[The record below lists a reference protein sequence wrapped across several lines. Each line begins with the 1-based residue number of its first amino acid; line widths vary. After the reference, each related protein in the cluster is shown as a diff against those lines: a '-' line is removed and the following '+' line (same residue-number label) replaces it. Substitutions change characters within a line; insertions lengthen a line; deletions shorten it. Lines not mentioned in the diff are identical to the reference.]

1 MPTGSSAALASNSSA
16 AAKPIDDVSDVIDV
30 AAFGIAAVISV
41 LMLGTL
47 LLFAL
52 RHFKVSYSS
61 LPDSWVFMAIGL
73 VAALILDAGSGSSH
87 LDRVVAAIDGSF
99 SEIFLFVL
107 LPPIVFRSGY
117 ELNVVDFF
125 GSLGTICVFAFGGT
139 MLNALV
145 MGLILWV
152 LSQLPFLTSFSGTQA
167 LLMGTLLSATDTVA
181 VIAVFDKLRVPD
193 SLYSI
198 VLGDSVLND
207 AVSIVAFRTL
217 ASFEASGSVSA
228 LGVLKGVGLFLL
240 NFVGST
246 AVGVLIGVLNA
257 LLFKFVRLEPS
268 EPAAAADNAASAATG
283 RHARSSG
290 SSGNSSSSSGGSLRR
305 ADSLASSSSMR
316 LAASS
321 ASPATAAAAT
331 AAPAPS
337 SRGGHGLEL
346 EKATLFVVPYIAYM
360 VAEAFKLSGVVAILF
375 TGIVTGK
382 FTIRNVT
389 PGSRRFA
396 TVSGV
401 TSAVCRL
408 KAFYSHWGSADAR
421 SPRLL
426 YLCVFPPPRPASR
439 SCLPACSTYT
449 ACWHTWRRP
458 SASCT

>member
-1 MPTGSSAALASNSSA
+1 MAE
-16 AAKPIDDVSDVIDV
+16 PIDDVSDVIDV

-73 VAALILDAGSGSSH
+73 VAALTLDAGSGSSH
-87 LDRVVAAIDGSF
+87 LDRVVSAIDGSF

-228 LGVLKGVGLFLL
+228 MGILKGVGLFLL

-268 EPAAAADNAASAATG
+268 EPAAAAAPSVGDTAAVAG
-283 RHARSSG
+283 GHARSGSG
-290 SSGNSSSSSGGSLRR
+290 SSARRSMRR
-305 ADSLASSSSMR
+305 ADSLASS
-316 LAASS
+316 AALTQTS
-321 ASPATAAAAT
+321 ATAALPATTSSAPT
-331 AAPAPS
+331 AAAAPS

-360 VAEAFKLSGVVAILF
+360 IAEAFKLSGVVAILF

-396 TVSGV
+396 TVRGIFAEQCARPV
-401 TSAVCRL
+401 VCLQRL
-408 KAFYSHWGSADAR
+408 YCA
-421 SPRLL
+421 
-426 YLCVFPPPRPASR
+426 
-439 SCLPACSTYT
+439 
-449 ACWHTWRRP
+449 
-458 SASCT
+458 

>member
-1 MPTGSSAALASNSSA
+1 MPSAAVAGNNSSVVQESL
-16 AAKPIDDVSDVIDV
+16 DDVSDVIDV

-73 VAALILDAGSGSSH
+73 VAALTLDAGSGSSH
-87 LDRVVAAIDGSF
+87 LDRVVQAIDGSF

-228 LGVLKGVGLFLL
+228 LGVLKGCGLFLL

-268 EPAAAADNAASAATG
+268 DPTAAPAHALGATSIDGSDSISAAD
-283 RHARSSG
+283 RHSGSSSRFSRRTVRRSESLAPIVSRGDSSG
-290 SSGNSSSSSGGSLRR
+290 SSSSSSVTGAREG
-305 ADSLASSSSMR
+305 A
-316 LAASS
+316 
-321 ASPATAAAAT
+321 
-331 AAPAPS
+331 S

-360 VAEAFKLSGVVAILF
+360 IAEAFKLSGVVAILF

-396 TVSGV
+396 TVSCAANCYYERRIA
-401 TSAVCRL
+401 T
-408 KAFYSHWGSADAR
+408 
-421 SPRLL
+421 LL
-426 YLCVFPPPRPASR
+426 L
-439 SCLPACSTYT
+439 
-449 ACWHTWRRP
+449 
-458 SASCT
+458 